1 MTTVAIVDDH
11 SVVRIGIKYVL
22 MTDSEFKFVGEADD
36 GADAVPLVE
45 RVHPDILLL
54 DVRMPG
60 IDGIS
65 TLQAV
70 LAKFP
75 EQKVVMLTM
84 SDAEEDVYQALS
96 RGARG
101 YVIKDNSPV
110 NIISALK
117 TVMSGELAVSE
128 GVRSVYEAR
137 KSERGLT
144 DRERNAYEARKT
156 ERGLTGREKEILV
169 LVSKGCSNVEIGDM
183 LHLSP
188 NTVKN
193 HLKNLFE
200 SLGAADRAEA
210 VAIGIRRG
218 LIS

>member
-11 SVVRIGIKYVL
+11 SVVRIGMKYVI
-22 MTDSEFKFVGEADD
+22 MTDREFKFVGEADD
-36 GADAVPLVE
+36 GAEAVSLVE
-45 RVHPDILLL
+45 KIHPDILLL

-60 IDGIS
+60 TGGIAALKS
-65 TLQAV
+65 V
-70 LAKFP
+70 REKFP
-75 EQKVVMLTM
+75 DQKVVMLTM
-84 SDAEEDVYQALS
+84 SDAEEDVYQAITL
-96 RGARG
+96 GARG

-110 NIISALK
+110 NIIGALK
-117 TVMSGELAVSE
+117 KVMAGELAVSDA
-128 GVRSVYEAR
+128 VRSAYEAR
-137 KSERGLT
+137 KS
-144 DRERNAYEARKT
+144 

-169 LVSKGCSNVEIGDM
+169 LVSKGCSNAEIGDI

-200 SLGAADRAEA
+200 TLGAADRAEA

>member
-60 IDGIS
+60 TDGIS

-96 RGARG
+96 LGARG
-101 YVIKDNSPV
+101 YVIKDNSPG
-110 NIISALK
+110 NIIGALK

-144 DRERNAYEARKT
+144 DRE
-156 ERGLTGREKEILV
+156 KEILI

>member
-11 SVVRIGIKYVL
+11 SVVRIGMKYVI

-36 GADAVPLVE
+36 GAEAVSLVE
-45 RVHPDILLL
+45 KVHPDILLL

-60 IDGIS
+60 TDGIAA
-65 TLQAV
+65 LKAV

-75 EQKVVMLTM
+75 DQRVVMLTM
-84 SDAEEDVYQALS
+84 SDAEEDVYQAISL
-96 RGARG
+96 GARG

-144 DRERNAYEARKT
+144 
-156 ERGLTGREKEILV
+156 GREKEILV

-200 SLGAADRAEA
+200 TLGAADRAEA

-218 LIS
+218 LIA

>member
-11 SVVRIGIKYVL
+11 SVVRIGIKYVI
-22 MTDSEFKFVGEADD
+22 MTDREFKFAGEADD
-36 GADAVPLVE
+36 GAEAVSLVE
-45 RVHPDILLL
+45 KVHPDILLL

-60 IDGIS
+60 TGGIAALKS
-65 TLQAV
+65 V
-70 LAKFP
+70 REKFP
-75 EQKVVMLTM
+75 DQKVVMLTM
-84 SDAEEDVYQALS
+84 SDAEEDVYQAITL
-96 RGARG
+96 GARG

-110 NIISALK
+110 NIIGALK
-117 TVMSGELAVSE
+117 KVMAGELAVSDA
-128 GVRSVYEAR
+128 VRSAYESR
-137 KSERGLT
+137 KS
-144 DRERNAYEARKT
+144 

-169 LVSKGCSNVEIGDM
+169 LVSKGCSNAEIGDI

>member
-11 SVVRIGIKYVL
+11 SVVRIGMKYVI
-22 MTDSEFKFVGEADD
+22 MTDREFKFAGEADD
-36 GADAVPLVE
+36 GAEAVSLVE
-45 RVHPDILLL
+45 KVHPDILLL

-60 IDGIS
+60 TGGIAALKS
-65 TLQAV
+65 V
-70 LAKFP
+70 REKFP
-75 EQKVVMLTM
+75 DQKVVMLTM
-84 SDAEEDVYQALS
+84 SDSEEDVYQAITL
-96 RGARG
+96 GARG

-110 NIISALK
+110 NIIGALK
-117 TVMSGELAVSE
+117 KVMAGDLAVSDA
-128 GVRSVYEAR
+128 VRSAYEAR
-137 KSERGLT
+137 KS
-144 DRERNAYEARKT
+144 

-169 LVSKGCSNVEIGDM
+169 LVSKGCSNAEIGDI

-200 SLGAADRAEA
+200 ALGAADRAEA
-210 VAIGIRRG
+210 VAIGLRRG

>member
-11 SVVRIGIKYVL
+11 SVVRIGMKYVI
-22 MTDSEFKFVGEADD
+22 MTDREFKFVGEADD
-36 GADAVPLVE
+36 GAEAVSLVE
-45 RVHPDILLL
+45 KVHPDILLL

-60 IDGIS
+60 TGGIAALKS
-65 TLQAV
+65 V
-70 LAKFP
+70 REKFP
-75 EQKVVMLTM
+75 DQKVVMLTM
-84 SDAEEDVYQALS
+84 SDSEEDVYQAITL
-96 RGARG
+96 GARG

-110 NIISALK
+110 NIIGALK
-117 TVMSGELAVSE
+117 KVMAGDLAVSDA
-128 GVRSVYEAR
+128 VRSAYEAR
-137 KSERGLT
+137 KS
-144 DRERNAYEARKT
+144 

-169 LVSKGCSNVEIGDM
+169 LVSKGCSNAEIGDI

>member
-11 SVVRIGIKYVL
+11 SVVRMGMKYVL
-22 MTDSEFKFVGEADD
+22 MTDKEFKFVGEADD
-36 GADAVPLVE
+36 GAEAVSLVE
-45 RVHPDILLL
+45 KFSPDILLL

-60 IDGIS
+60 TDGIAA
-65 TLQAV
+65 LRLV
-70 LAKFP
+70 REKFP
-75 EQKVVMLTM
+75 DQRVVMLTM
-84 SDAEEDVYQALS
+84 SDAEEDVYQALTL
-96 RGARG
+96 GARG
-101 YVIKDNSPV
+101 YVIKDNSPG
-110 NIISALK
+110 NIIGALRK
-117 TVMSGELAVSE
+117 VMSGELAVSDA
-128 GVRSVYEAR
+128 VRS
-137 KSERGLT
+137 
-144 DRERNAYEARKT
+144 AYEARKA

-169 LVSKGCSNVEIGDM
+169 LVSKGCSNAEIGDI

-200 SLGAADRAEA
+200 ALGAADRAEA

>member
-60 IDGIS
+60 TGGIAA
-65 TLQAV
+65 LKEV
-70 LAKFP
+70 RAKFP
-75 EQKVVMLTM
+75 DQRVVMLSM
-84 SDAEEDVYQALS
+84 SDAEEDVYQALTL
-96 RGARG
+96 GARG
-101 YVIKDNSPV
+101 YVIKDNTPGR
-110 NIISALK
+110 IIGALK
-117 TVMSGELAVSE
+117 TVMSGELAISE
-128 GVRSVYEAR
+128 SVRSVYEAR
-137 KSERGLT
+137 KS
-144 DRERNAYEARKT
+144 

-169 LVSKGCSNVEIGDM
+169 LVSKGCSNAEIGDI

-200 SLGAADRAEA
+200 ALGAADRAEA

-218 LIS
+218 LIA

>member
-1 MTTVAIVDDH
+1 MTTVAIVADH

-36 GADAVPLVE
+36 GAEAVSLVE
-45 RVHPDILLL
+45 KVHPDILLL

-60 IDGIS
+60 TGGIAALKS
-65 TLQAV
+65 V
-70 LAKFP
+70 REKFP
-75 EQKVVMLTM
+75 DQKVVMLTM

-96 RGARG
+96 LGARG

-110 NIISALK
+110 NIIGALK
-117 TVMSGELAVSE
+117 KVMAGELAVSE

-144 DRERNAYEARKT
+144 DRE
-156 ERGLTGREKEILV
+156 KEILI
-169 LVSKGCSNVEIGDM
+169 LVSKGCSNTEIGDI

>member
-11 SVVRIGIKYVL
+11 SVVRMGMKYVL
-22 MTDSEFKFVGEADD
+22 MTDKEFKFVGEADD
-36 GADAVPLVE
+36 GAEAVTLVDKF
-45 RVHPDILLL
+45 RPDILLL

-60 IDGIS
+60 TDGIAA
-65 TLQAV
+65 LRLV
-70 LAKFP
+70 REKFP
-75 EQKVVMLTM
+75 DQRVVMLTM
-84 SDAEEDVYQALS
+84 SDAEEDVYQALTL
-96 RGARG
+96 GARG

-110 NIISALK
+110 NIIGALK
-117 TVMSGELAVSE
+117 KVMAGELAVSDA
-128 GVRSVYEAR
+128 VRSAYEAR
-137 KSERGLT
+137 KS
-144 DRERNAYEARKT
+144 

-169 LVSKGCSNVEIGDM
+169 LVSKGCSNAEIGDM

>member
-36 GADAVPLVE
+36 GAEAVSLVE
-45 RVHPDILLL
+45 KVHPDILLL

-60 IDGIS
+60 TGGIAALKS
-65 TLQAV
+65 V
-70 LAKFP
+70 REKFP
-75 EQKVVMLTM
+75 DQKVVMLTM
-84 SDAEEDVYQALS
+84 SDSEEDVYQAITL
-96 RGARG
+96 GARG

-110 NIISALK
+110 NIIGALK
-117 TVMSGELAVSE
+117 KVMAGDLAVSDA
-128 GVRSVYEAR
+128 VRSAYEAR
-137 KSERGLT
+137 KS
-144 DRERNAYEARKT
+144 

-169 LVSKGCSNVEIGDM
+169 LVSKGCSNAEIGDI

-200 SLGAADRAEA
+200 ALGAADRAEA
-210 VAIGIRRG
+210 VAIGLRRG

>member
-60 IDGIS
+60 TDGIS

-96 RGARG
+96 LGARG

-128 GVRSVYEAR
+128 SVRSVYEAR

-144 DRERNAYEARKT
+144 DRE
-156 ERGLTGREKEILV
+156 KEILI

>member
-11 SVVRIGIKYVL
+11 SVVRIGMKYVI
-22 MTDSEFKFVGEADD
+22 MTDREFKFVGEADD
-36 GADAVPLVE
+36 GAEAVSLVE
-45 RVHPDILLL
+45 KVHPDILLL

-60 IDGIS
+60 TGGIAALKS
-65 TLQAV
+65 V
-70 LAKFP
+70 REKFP
-75 EQKVVMLTM
+75 DQKVVMLTM
-84 SDAEEDVYQALS
+84 SDAEEDVYQAITL
-96 RGARG
+96 GARG

-110 NIISALK
+110 NIIGALK
-117 TVMSGELAVSE
+117 KVMAGELAVSDT
-128 GVRSVYEAR
+128 VRSAYEAR

-144 DRERNAYEARKT
+144 E
-156 ERGLTGREKEILV
+156 REKEILV
-169 LVSKGCSNVEIGDM
+169 LVSKGCSNAEIGNI

-200 SLGAADRAEA
+200 ALGAADRAEA
-210 VAIGIRRG
+210 VAIGLRRG

>member
-11 SVVRIGIKYVL
+11 SVVRMGMKYVL
-22 MTDSEFKFVGEADD
+22 MTDTDFKFVGEADD
-36 GADAVPLVE
+36 GAEAVSLVE
-45 RVHPDILLL
+45 KVHPDILLL

-60 IDGIS
+60 TGGIAALKS
-65 TLQAV
+65 V
-70 LAKFP
+70 REKFP
-75 EQKVVMLTM
+75 DQKVVMLTM
-84 SDAEEDVYQALS
+84 SDAEEDVYQAITL
-96 RGARG
+96 GARG

-110 NIISALK
+110 NIIGALK
-117 TVMSGELAVSE
+117 KVMAGELAVSDA
-128 GVRSVYEAR
+128 VRSAYEAR
-137 KSERGLT
+137 KS
-144 DRERNAYEARKT
+144 

-169 LVSKGCSNVEIGDM
+169 LVSKGCSNAEIGDM

>member
-11 SVVRIGIKYVL
+11 SVVRIGMKYVI
-22 MTDSEFKFVGEADD
+22 MTDREFKFVGEADD
-36 GADAVPLVE
+36 GAEAVSLVE
-45 RVHPDILLL
+45 KVHPDILLL

-60 IDGIS
+60 TGGIAALKS
-65 TLQAV
+65 V
-70 LAKFP
+70 REKFP
-75 EQKVVMLTM
+75 DQKVVMLTM
-84 SDAEEDVYQALS
+84 SDAEEDVYQAITL
-96 RGARG
+96 GARG

-110 NIISALK
+110 NIIGALK
-117 TVMSGELAVSE
+117 KVMAGELAVSDA
-128 GVRSVYEAR
+128 VRSAYEAR
-137 KSERGLT
+137 KSERG
-144 DRERNAYEARKT
+144 R
-156 ERGLTGREKEILV
+156 TGREKEILV
-169 LVSKGCSNVEIGDM
+169 LVSKGCSNAEIGDI

>member
-11 SVVRIGIKYVL
+11 SVVRIGMKYVI
-22 MTDSEFKFVGEADD
+22 MTDREFKFVGEADD
-36 GADAVPLVE
+36 GAEAVSLVE
-45 RVHPDILLL
+45 KVHP
-54 DVRMPG
+54 MPG
-60 IDGIS
+60 TGGIAALKS
-65 TLQAV
+65 V
-70 LAKFP
+70 REKFP
-75 EQKVVMLTM
+75 DQKVVMLTM
-84 SDAEEDVYQALS
+84 SDAEEDVYQAITL
-96 RGARG
+96 GARG

-110 NIISALK
+110 NIIGALK
-117 TVMSGELAVSE
+117 KVMAGELAVSDA
-128 GVRSVYEAR
+128 VRSAYEAR
-137 KSERGLT
+137 KS
-144 DRERNAYEARKT
+144 

-169 LVSKGCSNVEIGDM
+169 LVSKGCSNTEIGDI

>member
-60 IDGIS
+60 TDGIS

-75 EQKVVMLTM
+75 DQKVVMLTM

-96 RGARG
+96 LGARG

-128 GVRSVYEAR
+128 SVRSVYEAR

-144 DRERNAYEARKT
+144 DRE
-156 ERGLTGREKEILV
+156 KEILI